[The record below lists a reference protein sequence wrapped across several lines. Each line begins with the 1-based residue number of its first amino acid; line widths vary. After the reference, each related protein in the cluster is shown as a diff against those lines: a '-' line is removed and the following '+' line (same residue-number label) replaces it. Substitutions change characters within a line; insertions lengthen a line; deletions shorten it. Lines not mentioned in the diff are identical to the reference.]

1 MQKCIHGWKFNDFS
15 ISKFITTWISLKTDK
30 TTRFEPFP
38 KKGKTPETVFISRN
52 YKFLPYKN
60 IHNYMY
66 MYQFVFRGLQTLQC
80 QSVVRAP
87 VTHGNTETEDDG
99 WMCGV
104 LSDISSHVYRK
115 GITMY
120 LEKQFKLSY
129 VVVYFF
135 FVTYMYTGNMKMP
148 LIYM

>member
-15 ISKFITTWISLKTDK
+15 ISKFITTWISLKT
-30 TTRFEPFP
+30 TRFEPFP
-38 KKGKTPETVFISRN
+38 KKRKTPETVFISRN

-135 FVTYMYTGNMKMP
+135 SWHTCTQGTWRCH
-148 LIYM
+148 

>member
-1 MQKCIHGWKFNDFS
+1 M
-15 ISKFITTWISLKTDK
+15 
-30 TTRFEPFP
+30 RFEPFP

-60 IHNYMY
+60 IHHYMY

-99 WMCGV
+99 
-104 LSDISSHVYRK
+104 
-115 GITMY
+115 
-120 LEKQFKLSY
+120 
-129 VVVYFF
+129 
-135 FVTYMYTGNMKMP
+135 
-148 LIYM
+148 

>member
-30 TTRFEPFP
+30 NNAFWT
-38 KKGKTPETVFISRN
+38 ISRN
-52 YKFLPYKN
+52 YKFLPHRN
-60 IHNYMY
+60 IHNNMY

-99 WMCGV
+99 WVCGV

-120 LEKQFKLSY
+120 LEKQIVKMIIYSD
-129 VVVYFF
+129 VFF
-135 FVTYMYTGNMKMP
+135 LVTYMYTGYMKMP
-148 LIYM
+148 LI

>member
-15 ISKFITTWISLKTDK
+15 ISKFITIWISLKTDK
-30 TTRFEPFP
+30 NNAFWT
-38 KKGKTPETVFISRN
+38 ISRN
-52 YKFLPYKN
+52 YKFLLHWN
-60 IHNYMY
+60 IHNNMY

-99 WMCGV
+99 WVCGV

-120 LEKQFKLSY
+120 LEKQIVKMIIYSD
-129 VVVYFF
+129 VFF
-135 FVTYMYTGNMKMP
+135 LVTYMYTGNMKMP

>member
-1 MQKCIHGWKFNDFS
+1 MGGNSMTSVQSC

-30 TTRFEPFP
+30 NNAFWTISPQKR
-38 KKGKTPETVFISRN
+38 KTHETVFISRN
-52 YKFLPYKN
+52 DKFLPHRN
-60 IHNYMY
+60 IHNKMY

-99 WMCGV
+99 WVCGV

-120 LEKQFKLSY
+120 LEKQIVKMIIYSD
-129 VVVYFF
+129 VFF
-135 FVTYMYTGNMKMP
+135 WWHTCTPGTWRCH
-148 LIYM
+148 